1 MLAYISLANFSY
13 YKLLTLIMLRGKA
26 MLVDTFPPLLSWL
39 YTANLIDVGSDFGV
53 FLHSLV
59 SRVREIC

>member
-26 MLVDTFPPLLSWL
+26 MLVDTFFSLLSWL

-53 FLHSLV
+53 FCIH
-59 SRVREIC
+59 